1 MTYFFQKNVDMDF
14 EKAIEH
20 VTEELKK
27 EGFGILSVIDVK
39 EKLKEKIGVDFRKY
53 TILGACNP
61 SFAHQAL
68 ETEPYIGTMLP
79 CNVIVQEWDNGQVD
93 VAAIDPLASM
103 MAVDNKD
110 LQTVA
115 ETIRAKL
122 KQVIE
127 QL

>member
-1 MTYFFQKNVDMDF
+1 MEFD
-14 EKAIEH
+14 KAIET
-20 VTEELKK
+20 VTEELQK

-39 EKLKEKIGVDFRKY
+39 EKLKEKIGVDFRSY

-61 SFAHQAL
+61 SFAHKAL
-68 ETEPYIGTMLP
+68 EAEPYIGTMLP
-79 CNVIVQEWDNGQVD
+79 CNVIVQEWKDGSVD

-103 MAVDNKD
+103 LAVNNKD
-110 LQTVA
+110 LQTIA

-122 KQVIE
+122 QKVIE